1 MSTIIPLLII
11 LAVSAMLI
19 HNAMQER
26 RYLPEEVE
34 DPPPAPY
41 DDLGDQIEEIYATK
55 CRMDELEQMITDLQ
69 SCDPER
75 LQKSFRC
82 GWQTVAGQ
90 DIEHDFWVSGR
101 DRNTEILMELASG
114 ELQEL
119 RCSLLRQ
126 IENLYICSNGN
137 DNGND

>member
-1 MSTIIPLLII
+1 MNTMIPLLII
-11 LAVSAMLI
+11 LAISAMLI
-19 HNAMQER
+19 HNALAAER
-26 RYLPEEVE
+26 YEPEEE
-34 DPPPAPY
+34 ETEPDCSY
-41 DDLGDQIEEIYATK
+41 DDLGDKIEEIYATK
-55 CRMDELEQMITDLQ
+55 CRMDELEQMMTDLQ

-90 DIEHDFWVSGR
+90 DIEHDFWVSGS

-114 ELQEL
+114 ELHEL
-119 RCSLLRQ
+119 RCSLLEQ